1 VRQRLTSWAATIVQA
16 ETQNVVRMSRS
27 ASTAA
32 ETKDG
37 HPDQLGAAAD
47 IMPRGAADAADSAGE
62 ARKTQSRTVDTARG
76 EKAGHLRI
84 EKGGH
89 WVEKWFVVQDTM
101 IRCSWHHCASALS
114 PGSDGCAFG
123 VRLTHLGVVARSI
136 FDNEEGWHAFQ
147 PIAVV
152 PVDLCTASDP
162 KVRVLLSPEAT
173 PSISLSLHSA
183 LHEDLRLVR

>member
-1 VRQRLTSWAATIVQA
+1 MRQRLTSWAATIVQA

-47 IMPRGAADAADSAGE
+47 ITPRGAADAADGAGE

-84 EKGGH
+84 ENVPPPPPPAPGRKKISKANVKDLVMKALDEAGGFD
-89 WVEKWFVVQDTM
+89 EIDD
-101 IRCSWHHCASALS
+101 CECAWDA
-114 PGSDGCAFG
+114 GDAGDRA
-123 VRLTHLGVVARSI
+123 
-136 FDNEEGWHAFQ
+136 
-147 PIAVV
+147 
-152 PVDLCTASDP
+152 
-162 KVRVLLSPEAT
+162 
-173 PSISLSLHSA
+173 
-183 LHEDLRLVR
+183 